1 MSSFF
6 IDMYAVKYTQNYIYR
21 RRDRTKVVLRSV
33 STDSSTIGIL
43 KFMHNYI
50 YRSHKC
56 TKIVLNR
63 VSGSEATK
71 SISTIAF
78 ARKLMQ
84 FNKEE
89 EQIRRWDAALQI
101 ENLRAEKLSSKED
114 NYVDKNLASNN
125 NKVQW
130 TSGKRGFFLDNNYPY
145 TGRWTWA
152 WTTRNGVLIDFHDM
166 KSIEDEQI
174 ITEEGEIKYVVT
186 SEKDRQMGDRVYLSL
201 YYGSEWKQKH
211 KIGDTCSS
219 LETRAPHKHFYILKL
234 VKKMYPKNG

>member
-1 MSSFF
+1 
-6 IDMYAVKYTQNYIYR
+6 MYAVKYTHNYVHR
-21 RRDRTKVVLRSV
+21 RRDRTKVVLRYV
-33 STDSSTIGIL
+33 STDSSTIGML

-50 YRSHKC
+50 YRSHNR

-84 FNKEE
+84 LNKEE
-89 EQIRRWDAALQI
+89 QHIRRWDAALQI

-125 NKVQW
+125 NKVRW
-130 TSGKRGFFLDNNYPY
+130 TSVKRGFFLDNNYPCLFIY
-145 TGRWTWA
+145 GEIKYLCK
-152 WTTRNGVLIDFHDM
+152 NGVLIDFHDM
-166 KSIEDEQI
+166 KPIEEEQI

-186 SEKDRQMGDRVYLSL
+186 SEIWETGYILVCITRVNENKNTRSLCTVLRQHRIMYF
-201 YYGSEWKQKH
+201 K
-211 KIGDTCSS
+211 CSS
-219 LETRAPHKHFYILKL
+219 KIRFVYFLRF
-234 VKKMYPKNG
+234 M

>member
-1 MSSFF
+1 
-6 IDMYAVKYTQNYIYR
+6 MYAVKYTHNYVYR
-21 RRDRTKVVLRSV
+21 RRDRTKVVLRFV
-33 STDSSTIGIL
+33 STDSSTIGML

-50 YRSHKC
+50 YRSHKR

-84 FNKEE
+84 LNKEE

-114 NYVDKNLASNN
+114 NYVDKNLAI
-125 NKVQW
+125 
-130 TSGKRGFFLDNNYPY
+130 TYLC
-145 TGRWTWA
+145 
-152 WTTRNGVLIDFHDM
+152 RNGVLIDFHDI
-166 KSIEDEQI
+166 KPIEDEQI

-186 SEKDRQMGDRVYLSL
+186 SE
-201 YYGSEWKQKH
+201 
-211 KIGDTCSS
+211 IGKW
-219 LETRAPHKHFYILKL
+219 ETGYIL
-234 VKKMYPKNG
+234 VCITGVNGNKSTK